1 MRTVLA
7 ALVLA
12 GLVATPAFSQFLSP
26 TQDRDRPGFRPAPN
40 SDEAF
45 IRVPLPRARPKMFA
59 AIPLP
64 RPAPAGAT
72 SAAILVAPDPT
83 LMAPEPA
90 PVAPKKASAKATS
103 GGPNILPPL
112 PAEPVTAS
120 PKSGDVFMPIPLV
133 PTSSSRSESPAPTTD
148 EERLSVPAK

>member
-1 MRTVLA
+1 MRLDMRTVFA
-7 ALVLA
+7 ALVLT

-64 RPAPAGAT
+64 RPAPA
-72 SAAILVAPDPT
+72 D
-83 LMAPEPA
+83 PA
-90 PVAPKKASAKATS
+90 PVAPESAFVAPEEASTKAAD
-103 GGPNILPPL
+103 GGP
-112 PAEPVTAS
+112 
-120 PKSGDVFMPIPLV
+120 
-133 PTSSSRSESPAPTTD
+133 
-148 EERLSVPAK
+148 